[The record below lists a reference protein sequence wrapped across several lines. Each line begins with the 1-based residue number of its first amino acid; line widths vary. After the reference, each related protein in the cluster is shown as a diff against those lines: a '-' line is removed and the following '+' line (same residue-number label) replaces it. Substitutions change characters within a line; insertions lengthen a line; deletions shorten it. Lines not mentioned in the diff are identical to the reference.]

1 MQIQGEEGKKASLE
15 SMYVTPDLSGVGN
28 EILGAAAQP
37 LGAKIEI
44 LGVAAQ
50 PLAWRRALAHKEG
63 NSGLALTYIHRKM
76 CARSIPKTHVYLLY
90 LLNYFAIYTKSMI
103 EFIMNLYVFILRK
116 VFCFTCITFAK

>member
-1 MQIQGEEGKKASLE
+1 MHFLDARYSSLE

-50 PLAWRRALAHKEG
+50 PLAWWRAVAHKKG
-63 NSGLALTYIHRKM
+63 NSGLALAYIV
-76 CARSIPKTHVYLLY
+76 APQDVSIKLV
-90 LLNYFAIYTKSMI
+90 
-103 EFIMNLYVFILRK
+103 
-116 VFCFTCITFAK
+116 